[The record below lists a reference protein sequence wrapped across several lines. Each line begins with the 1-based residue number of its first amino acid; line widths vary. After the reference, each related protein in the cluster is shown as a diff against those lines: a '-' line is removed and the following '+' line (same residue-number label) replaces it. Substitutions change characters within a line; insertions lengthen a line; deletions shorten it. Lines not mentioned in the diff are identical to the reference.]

1 MFQPQ
6 PTPYSAS
13 SFASY
18 PYGLG
23 AAHSLDFLFPT
34 GGAAGI
40 AAGGVA
46 GGAGV
51 GASAGVGAG
60 AGPGS
65 ALGPASCGALYNPY
79 SSPSPHSQLQ
89 HHHHQPLPQRRRQ
102 LNRSGS
108 PIIKMEEQDSGLHD
122 MAAQQAAAE
131 RFQPGLEVRFLSAAG
146 LALKM
151 DHGQRFPIPTEFALL
166 LSLPFVSSPR
176 FIRQKGAT
184 NVFDSLNRDRL

>member
-79 SSPSPHSQLQ
+79 SSPSPHSHPALQ
-89 HHHHQPLPQRRRQ
+89 QHHHQPLPQRRR

-131 RFQPGLEVRFLSAAG
+131 RFQPGLEVRLSSLCWPG
-146 LALKM
+146 TQDGSWPALPNPY
-151 DHGQRFPIPTEFALL
+151 GVCSALVSFFCRF
-166 LSLPFVSSPR
+166 SPLCKT
-176 FIRQKGAT
+176 KGR
-184 NVFDSLNRDRL
+184 N